1 MLTTN
6 ATIPLIAKNHLG
18 GDKNEFIFV
27 RNLHHPGGP
36 PQKVPSPT
44 AATNARWK
52 RQKLTRG
59 EPEASYQTWRPRLVP
74 ARGNAHRRGEDPP
87 PPATFRK
94 PQTTT
99 AAKATTTSFHKNIQN
114 SPRSYPNSEFQ
125 RRRRQGPAPNMAAP
139 AACPKLGLPNRRP
152 RPWPPHVPAQS
163 TRNPTAWWAGH
174 TPGQRR
180 SPPRR
185 EPTPMLQMHCSR
197 QMRLESTRGKLR
209 SANAQCH
216 VLLRKLRSAKA
227 KCHFMVSGCHRPW
240 SNYDPIAIQLWFNYV
255 STMFQLCFNYG

>member
-1 MLTTN
+1 
-6 ATIPLIAKNHLG
+6 
-18 GDKNEFIFV
+18 V
-27 RNLHHPGGP
+27 
-36 PQKVPSPT
+36 
-44 AATNARWK
+44 
-52 RQKLTRG
+52 
-59 EPEASYQTWRPRLVP
+59 
-74 ARGNAHRRGEDPP
+74 
-87 PPATFRK
+87 
-94 PQTTT
+94 
-99 AAKATTTSFHKNIQN
+99 
-114 SPRSYPNSEFQ
+114 FQ
-125 RRRRQGPAPNMAAP
+125 RRRHQRPTPNMAAP

-240 SNYDPIAIQLWFNYV
+240 SNYDPIAIQLRFNYV